1 MWALPV
7 GDNKDWAER
16 KKRPYLSTEKCQFTW
31 CLDKTPKEI
40 WEVLINTVI
49 FLNRWPFLNRNL
61 FFNVD
66 RYCTL
71 KSKFEL
77 VIVNAYTYQSRS
89 YTGRK
94 SRMCPSSDR
103 IERGRQRG
111 RRPKRDD
118 SKDWLRESEQ
128 SKVMNLG
135 DVYIL
140 IHTSKWSSKL
150 LEPEEWEAYC
160 TLNSSWS
167 DNKTWVHPAGAPPQA
182 DLEGRDQERQ
192 GRLLGL
198 HLALPRQRR
207 QDALRVPRP
216 RHRVRQEV
224 AGAPGRSAHT
234 SLIKAE
240 TSNMFLVLISYL

>member
-1 MWALPV
+1 MH
-7 GDNKDWAER
+7 
-16 KKRPYLSTEKCQFTW
+16 SH
-31 CLDKTPKEI
+31 
-40 WEVLINTVI
+40 INLAPTQDE
-49 FLNRWPFLNRNL
+49 N
-61 FFNVD
+61 
-66 RYCTL
+66 
-71 KSKFEL
+71 
-77 VIVNAYTYQSRS
+77 
-89 YTGRK
+89 
-94 SRMCPSSDR
+94 RMCLNSDR
-103 IERGRQRG
+103 IERGRQRD

-128 SKVMNLG
+128 SKVKNFG
-135 DVYIL
+135 RRHIL
-140 IHTSKWSSKL
+140 ILTSKWPSEL

-160 TLNSSWS
+160 TLNSRWS

-240 TSNMFLVLISYL
+240 LSNLCAGGAVAGREAGEQSGPLQAGLLPRRRRPRPHVGQALLSGELAGCVKIVRQSMPSQRAFDQEMKS